1 MVASLTRA
9 RINHSSCSSFSMPE
23 TRCTFGGAPS
33 STWTGKTEREGT
45 GHKGGHDLTAA
56 PGYFQAK
63 LHLARLTG
71 NCTISETP
79 FPGPHFPSRSFSQS
93 QPLISSSLDTAAL
106 LFQEIQGRIWA
117 ASHHPLPRIL
127 RMPGRSNCPE

>member
-23 TRCTFGGAPS
+23 TRCTFGGAPLS
-33 STWTGKTEREGT
+33 AWTGKTEREGT
-45 GHKGGHDLTAA
+45 GHTGGHDLTAA

-71 NCTISETP
+71 NCTISETHFPGPQFPSPQLFPVLAPHLFFLRHCCSP
-79 FPGPHFPSRSFSQS
+79 FPGNPRQDLGSLP
-93 QPLISSSLDTAAL
+93 PSSSQNSKDAW
-106 LFQEIQGRIWA
+106 EK
-117 ASHHPLPRIL
+117 PLP
-127 RMPGRSNCPE
+127 